1 MNSYPYY
8 SNEINID
15 DIEFSEVNYNDNK
28 KFCYINY
35 NKLNKSSSDPIYLQ
49 TPIFKFIQPI
59 IDHQVKGKKTAY
71 QNIYLFLT
79 PEDKSTYDFIELIN
93 NIESKALNHL
103 NNSSK
108 TYNLSTSIKTH
119 EISESNNSKQLYMY
133 LKATLLDNTKI
144 EYNKKKINITE
155 LNDLVNKVN
164 LKIIFE
170 INMLWISNSKIGIY
184 LKPSKIKAI
193 DITLDTNISFRDDDN
208 LSPTDAH
215 TEVDPI
221 IKILNNNSLLSLNDS
236 IFNTTINETFEL
248 NNFIKQSDNLQ
259 KKLKNE
265 LENDEIIKDNSDN
278 SKSSSIRIEEYSRK
292 QKNSNEKR
300 RGRPKKSIE
309 SDIKSSDKE
318 IKQRSSDI
326 KSSDKEIKQKSINT
340 LKQLLSDSDSD
351 SDLESEFFKKI

>member
-35 NKLNKSSSDPIYLQ
+35 NKLNKSSPDPIYLQ
-49 TPIFKFIQPI
+49 TPIFKFIQPV

-79 PEDKSTYDFIELIN
+79 PEDKTTYEFIDLIN
-93 NIESKALNHL
+93 NIEIKALNHL
-103 NNSSK
+103 NDSSK
-108 TYNLSTSIKTH
+108 SYNLSTAIKTH

-133 LKATLLDNTKI
+133 LKTTLLNNTKI

-170 INMLWISNSKIGIY
+170 INMLWISNSKIGMY

-193 DITLDTNISFRDDDN
+193 DIIPDTNIAFRDDDN
-208 LSPTDAH
+208 LSPTDVH

-221 IKILNNNSLLSLNDS
+221 IKILNNNTLSLNDS
-236 IFNTTINETFEL
+236 VFNTSINETFEL

-259 KKLKNE
+259 NKLKNE
-265 LENDEIIKDNSDN
+265 LKNEEIIKNNSEN

-292 QKNSNEKR
+292 HKKSTEKK

-309 SDIKSSDKE
+309 SE
-318 IKQRSSDI
+318 IKQRSSEI

-340 LKQLLSDSDSD
+340 LKQLLSNSESELD
-351 SDLESEFFKKI
+351 SDLESEFFNKN